1 MSDGEAEDSGGP
13 RNIEVFLRLRPVAA
27 PAPDIAVD
35 AAQSRVS
42 FTVQRDAASGR
53 AGRLLVGTEP
63 WAVRYARTLKGRA
76 VQVREQPAR
85 AV

>member
-1 MSDGEAEDSGGP
+1 
-13 RNIEVFLRLRPVAA
+13 
-27 PAPDIAVD
+27 
-35 AAQSRVS
+35 
-42 FTVQRDAASGR
+42 VQRDAASGR